1 MFPWSKDLSA
11 RKELLS
17 AEFAHALDLES
28 YAEARYRESLA
39 EVPVLDGESA
49 AEKRRREVAY
59 LNIQWFMQTL
69 LTRMDRA
76 SMYSGLEARVPFA
89 DPRIIEYVWNVPWEM
104 KCRGGVVKS
113 LLRDAFKGLLPPELL
128 YRRKSPY
135 PKTYN
140 PNYTRLLSYKL
151 TEICSDSSSPLVK
164 LKLIDTDKTVGFAQS
179 PLDLG
184 KPWFGQLMAGPQ
196 MMAYLI
202 QTDCWLRKYRVEL

>member
-1 MFPWSKDLSA
+1 LEA
-11 RKELLS
+11 RTELLS
-17 AEFAHALDLES
+17 AEFREALNLGE
-28 YAEARYRESLA
+28 YVENRYREALS
-39 EVPVLDGESA
+39 EVPALLGENEV
-49 AEKRRREVAY
+49 EKRRREVAY

-89 DPRIIEYVWNVPWEM
+89 DPRIVEYVWNVPWEM
-104 KCRGGVVKS
+104 KCRNGVVKG

-128 YRRKSPY
+128 ERKKSPY

-140 PNYTRLLSYKL
+140 PNYTRILGERL
-151 TEICSDSSSPLVK
+151 TRIIEESSPIARLLDVK
-164 LKLIDTDKTVGFAQS
+164 KVRAFISANQE
-179 PLDLG
+179 LG

-202 QTDCWLRKYRVEL
+202 QTDYWMRKSDVRL